1 MNEQLTNSTTSLH
14 VLNSI
19 LWNLIYSLWG
29 MCDTMGGLVRAVTL
43 ENQQGGS
50 GQSEDSYQTGHLPGL
65 IGVLAVRIV
74 IFSCCGSLGQ
84 LNNNT
89 QQTSVTK
96 STRTPRTGGCAIYGT
111 PLGTAIIT
119 CSYLPQSWE
128 RSVRTCYR
136 LWRCTCI
143 NG

>member
-1 MNEQLTNSTTSLH
+1 MNEQLTYSTTSLH

-19 LWNLIYSLWG
+19 LWDLIYPLWG
-29 MCDTMGGLVRAVTL
+29 MCDAIGGLVRAVTL

-50 GQSEDSYQTGHLPGL
+50 GQSEDSYQPGHLPGL

-74 IFSCCGSLGQ
+74 IFSCYGSLGQ

-96 STRTPRTGGCAIYGT
+96 SIA
-111 PLGTAIIT
+111 
-119 CSYLPQSWE
+119 
-128 RSVRTCYR
+128 R
-136 LWRCTCI
+136 LHSHS
-143 NG
+143 